1 MTGET
6 GEAGS
11 GDAAR
16 RGPPTTYDPA
26 QGPLAG
32 AGSGQEIPMRSFTA
46 VVNPAA
52 GNDPAA
58 RLIPVARRLREAGAT
73 VAVEHSRSL
82 EHAADLARDAAT
94 KGDVVIA
101 AGGDGMVGC
110 LAGALAGTG
119 ATLGILPGGRG
130 NDFARQ
136 LALPDEPE
144 PLAELLLSAEPRTID
159 LIEVEAGGTTRVV
172 VGSVYGGVDSV
183 ANVHINRLTR
193 LPGSLAY
200 YLGPLRAIATW
211 RPVSYTITIDGEIY
225 EERGYTV
232 VAANSGYYGYGLH
245 VAPDAA
251 VDDGLLDIVVI
262 RHAPRRLF
270 FAVMRELPKGT
281 HVDRPIIEVRRG
293 REVRIEA
300 DRAIPVGGDGEMIDS
315 LPATIRVLPG
325 ALRVIAS

>member
-1 MTGET
+1 
-6 GEAGS
+6 
-11 GDAAR
+11 
-16 RGPPTTYDPA
+16 
-26 QGPLAG
+26 
-32 AGSGQEIPMRSFTA
+32 MRSFTA

-52 GNDPAA
+52 GSDPAA
-58 RLIPVARRLREAGAT
+58 RLIPVAKRLREAGAE
-73 VAVEHSRSL
+73 VAVEYSRSL
-82 EHAADLARDAAT
+82 EHAADLARDAAK

-101 AGGDGMVGC
+101 AGGDGMVGG
-110 LAGALAGTG
+110 LAGALAGTD
-119 ATLGILPGGRG
+119 AVLGILPAGRG

-136 LALPDEPE
+136 LALPEEPDR
-144 PLAELLLSAEPRTID
+144 LAELLLSAEPRPID
-159 LIEVEAGGTTRVV
+159 AIEVDAGDGPRVV
-172 VGSVYGGVDSV
+172 VGSVYSGVDSV
-183 ANVHINRLTR
+183 ANAHINRLTR

-211 RPVSYTITIDGEIY
+211 RPVSYTITVDGETR

-251 VDDGLLDIVVI
+251 VDDGLLDVVII
-262 RHAPRRLF
+262 RHAPKRLF
-270 FAVMRELPKGT
+270 FAVMRELPHGT
-281 HVDRPIIEVRRG
+281 HVRRPEIEVLRG

-300 DRAIPVGGDGEMIDS
+300 DREIPFGGDGELLGS

>member
-1 MTGET
+1 
-6 GEAGS
+6 
-11 GDAAR
+11 
-16 RGPPTTYDPA
+16 
-26 QGPLAG
+26 
-32 AGSGQEIPMRSFTA
+32 MRSFTA

-52 GNDPAA
+52 GSDPSA
-58 RLIPVARRLREAGAT
+58 RLIPVARWLREAGAE
-73 VAVEHSRSL
+73 VAVEYSRSL
-82 EHAADLARDAAT
+82 EHAGDLAREAAS
-94 KGDVVIA
+94 KDHVVIA
-101 AGGDGMVGC
+101 AGGDGMVGG

-119 ATLGILPGGRG
+119 AVLGILPAGRG

-136 LALPDEPE
+136 LGLPDEPE
-144 PLAELLLSAEPRTID
+144 RLAELLLSAEPKVID
-159 LIEVEAGGTTRVV
+159 AIEVESEDGTKNIV

-211 RPVSYTITIDGEIY
+211 RPVSYRVTVDGETR

-232 VAANSGYYGYGLH
+232 VAANSGFYGYGLH

-251 VDDGLLDIVVI
+251 VDDGLLDVVII
-262 RHAPRRLF
+262 RHAPRRRF
-270 FAVMRELPKGT
+270 FAVMRELPHGT
-281 HVDRPIIEVRRG
+281 HVRRPEVEVLRG
-293 REVRIEA
+293 REIRVEA
-300 DRAIPVGGDGEMIDS
+300 DREIPFGGDGELLGT

>member
-1 MTGET
+1 
-6 GEAGS
+6 
-11 GDAAR
+11 
-16 RGPPTTYDPA
+16 
-26 QGPLAG
+26 
-32 AGSGQEIPMRSFTA
+32 MRSFTA

-52 GNDPAA
+52 GSDPSA
-58 RLIPVARRLREAGAT
+58 RLIPVARWLREAGAE
-73 VAVEHSRSL
+73 VAVEYSRSL
-82 EHAADLARDAAT
+82 EHAGDLAREAAS
-94 KGDVVIA
+94 KGHVVIA
-101 AGGDGMVGC
+101 AGGDGMVGG
-110 LAGALAGTG
+110 LAGALAGTD
-119 ATLGILPGGRG
+119 AVLGILPAGRG

-136 LALPDEPE
+136 LGLPDEPE
-144 PLAELLLSAEPRTID
+144 RLAELLLSAEPKAID
-159 LIEVEAGGTTRVV
+159 AIEVESGNGTKNIV

-211 RPVSYTITIDGEIY
+211 RPVSYRITIDGETR

-251 VDDGLLDIVVI
+251 VDDGLLDVVII
-262 RHAPRRLF
+262 RHAPKRRF
-270 FAVMRELPKGT
+270 FAFMRELPHGT
-281 HVDRPIIEVRRG
+281 HVRRPEIEVLRG
-293 REVRIEA
+293 REIRVEA
-300 DRAIPVGGDGEMIDS
+300 DREIPFGGDGELLGT